1 MGACMLLTGQTEKIR
16 QQFPAAGNILLHPL
30 EGKNPLQ
37 GGTVARGTDRE
48 RDSGGRFVKSGS
60 EMEMVR

>member
-1 MGACMLLTGQTEKIR
+1 MGACMLLTGQTEKYASNSPPPETFFSTR
-16 QQFPAAGNILLHPL
+16 LKAKTPFRAEPSP
-30 EGKNPLQ
+30 
-37 GGTVARGTDRE
+37 RGTDRE